1 MPVSVETRLN
11 NVLQSINDNGF
22 SLSDVVEAVIF
33 SKDVSHQDVQ
43 TTLKENSARFVT
55 WLLTSEETREHTLPC
70 TVDAVIKILCDEV
83 LELSQERSGLHFG
96 AMSATSSQLEDSF
109 MRTLAQKIKKIA
121 PNLFRLI
128 FSLLDANPTRR
139 RHMNDAELDAL
150 VRELDEELDEEPEQD
165 LGDIGGDDDTA
176 MDQGDNGEL
185 DEGREKP
192 HKRRCNAGKWN
203 AELVLIVRNQNIA
216 LKAKKLRRT
225 TEISRLCMHLRA
237 QHKRAMQYAAKY
249 PGHLCSFNRNSGK
262 GYRPA
267 CSRWP
272 FCEHLVYRKGSSVTV
287 SRSWYSH

>member
-83 LELSQERSGLHFG
+83 LELSRERSGLHFG
-96 AMSATSSQLEDSF
+96 ATTATSSQLEDSF

-176 MDQGDNGEL
+176 MDQGNNGEL
-185 DEGREKP
+185 DEGREKSTM
-192 HKRRCNAGKWN
+192 A
-203 AELVLIVRNQNIA
+203 LIVA
-216 LKAKKLRRT
+216 
-225 TEISRLCMHLRA
+225 SSGMSYCRA
-237 QHKRAMQYAAKY
+237 DMA
-249 PGHLCSFNRNSGK
+249 
-262 GYRPA
+262 
-267 CSRWP
+267 
-272 FCEHLVYRKGSSVTV
+272 EDE
-287 SRSWYSH
+287 